1 MSKYILCFN
10 NYLLYFSEKYSIIEI
25 DSETEV
31 LQVYAN
37 ADLNEMLSLFA
48 EDMKEIFRDK
58 LREIILYG
66 SYARG
71 DYDAESDV
79 DIAVIVSIPRAD
91 ESIYNK
97 QIIAAMENIYDK
109 FGYRTVLSPIVI
121 SADFFDKWK
130 NDLPFYSNISCEGV
144 KIVA

>member
-1 MSKYILCFN
+1 MY
-10 NYLLYFSEKYSIIEI
+10 
-25 DSETEV
+25 T
-31 LQVYAN
+31 N
-37 ADLNEMLSLFA
+37 ADLNEMLNLFA
-48 EDMKEIFRDK
+48 EDMKEIFREK
-58 LREIILYG
+58 LREIILFG

-71 DYDAESDV
+71 DYDVESDV

-91 ESIYNK
+91 ESVYNK